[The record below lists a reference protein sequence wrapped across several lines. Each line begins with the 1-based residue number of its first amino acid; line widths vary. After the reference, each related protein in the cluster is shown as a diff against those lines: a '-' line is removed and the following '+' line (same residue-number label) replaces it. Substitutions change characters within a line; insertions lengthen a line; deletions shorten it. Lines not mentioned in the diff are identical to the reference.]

1 MATVPTPVRLLMR
14 LTEAVSP
21 LLAARL
27 LERLFFTPPRSSVGA
42 ADRRFVRSGRRL
54 VLRADGR
61 RVAVR
66 QWGRGP
72 VVILV
77 HGWGSRSGRLRPL
90 AEPLLA
96 AGYGVVAFDAPGHGE
111 SGRGMSSLPEFAR
124 ALCAVVERLGPAYA
138 VVAHSLGGA
147 ATVLAAARLGLDA
160 RRFALLAPPA
170 NPASWL
176 TALTDHV
183 GVGAATLH
191 RFRTRT
197 ERRLR
202 FQWHDLDI
210 RAMARELD
218 RPALVVHD
226 WDDRVVP
233 WTEGAAIAD
242 AWPGARLHTTRG
254 LGHRG
259 VVRDPAVVAEVA
271 RFVMGRHARPGTP
284 APGDGEA
291 RLEYELFHPDA
302 RRRE

>member
-1 MATVPTPVRLLMR
+1 MVTVPTPVRLLMR
-14 LTEAVSP
+14 LTEAASP
-21 LLAARL
+21 VLAARV
-27 LERLFFTPPRSSVGA
+27 LERLFFTPPRSRASA
-42 ADRRFVRSGRRL
+42 ADRRFVRTGRRL

-72 VVILV
+72 TVILV

-124 ALCAVVERLGPAYA
+124 ALGAVVERLGPVHAIA
-138 VVAHSLGGA
+138 AHSLGGA
-147 ATVLAAARLGLDA
+147 ATVFAAARLGLDA
-160 RRFALLAPPA
+160 RRFVLLAPPA

-176 TALTDHV
+176 AALTAQV
-183 GVGAATLH
+183 GVGEATLR
-191 RFRTRT
+191 RFRVRT
-197 ERRLR
+197 EQRLR

-210 RAMARELD
+210 RGLARELE
-218 RPALVVHD
+218 RPVLVVHD

-259 VVRDPAVVAEVA
+259 VVRDPAVVAEVT
-271 RFVMGRHARPGTP
+271 RFVLGRHAGAGTP
-284 APGDGEA
+284 PPGDGEA

-302 RRRE
+302 RRWE